1 MSEINQ
7 IPFSMKK
14 LLFSFIGAVAL
25 NISIYAQ
32 VNLFSKQVFG
42 KEVPTLNV
50 AAPNL
55 VQLEQEDA
63 LRDKQGLLYRIGV
76 ARTVN
81 LSPQNSGIW
90 ETLANGDKQWK
101 LRVTSSGAEALS
113 FLFDKFKI
121 YGGTTIEIKNN
132 EGVLLHPVLT
142 TKDVEDHFMYN
153 AALCAGDEM
162 VIILTE
168 PSNVTP
174 SEIFIDRIM
183 YNYRSTQTAYQN
195 KINESDVCEVNVNC
209 SPVGDNWQDEKRGV
223 ARIYVVEGAM
233 AGWCSGSLVNNL
245 ANDCKPLFLTALHC
259 GVNCTAGDFN
269 QWKFYF
275 RYESPNCTNP
285 ATVGTLANYFIN
297 GCVKLADAGDGGG
310 TTGSDFLL
318 VQMGTAANQAAT
330 ITTLKSA
337 NFNAYWNGWDANNT
351 ATTGGVGIHHP
362 AGDIKKISTF
372 NGNTVSTTW
381 GGSTPNTHWRI
392 VWSSNTNGY
401 GVTEGGSSG
410 SPLFNNSAGR
420 IIGTLTG
427 GGSYCTAQTAPDSYG
442 KVAYHWTSNGAAAN
456 RQLKTYLDPANTGA
470 LTQNGSADPC
480 SSPAVPVANFV
491 GVPTTVNVGGN
502 VSFTDL
508 TTGIPTSWSWTI
520 SGGGWAYTG
529 GTSATSQNP
538 VVTFNTVGQYTIT
551 LVATNAM
558 GSDSEVKTNYITVV
572 QQTGP
577 CTPSA
582 STCDEYILNV
592 TLNTINNTSSC
603 TAGGF
608 MDYTNMNTTLAKNSA
623 YSATITPGIVGQA
636 NPGAYTADEIAIW
649 IDYNNDQDF
658 ADAGEQVG
666 YVLVAAG
673 WSNVFNFT
681 VPGTAVTGM
690 VHMRV
695 RISFSDAANG
705 GAPID
710 PCAAATY
717 GETEDYMVNI
727 TAANGLEQLNASMI
741 SVYPNPTN
749 DLLTIELG
757 DLANDTEH
765 IEVLDITGKSV
776 ANLTHVDGHSA
787 TLSLHA
793 LAKGM
798 YQVVVVT
805 RQGKITKHVIKN

>member
-1 MSEINQ
+1 
-7 IPFSMKK
+7 MKK
-14 LLFSFIGAVAL
+14 LLFGLLASLCIGP
-25 NISIYAQ
+25 IFAQ
-32 VNLFSKQVFG
+32 VLTQSRITFDKDIPVLDLPRPDMASINA
-42 KEVPTLNV
+42 ED
-50 AAPNL
+50 L
-55 VQLEQEDA
+55 V
-63 LRDKQGLLYRIGV
+63 RDDLGLLYRIGV
-76 ARTVN
+76 ALPAMV
-81 LSPQNSGIW
+81 SPSNSGSW
-90 ETLANGDKQWK
+90 STLPNGDKQWQIHIK
-101 LRVTSSGAEALS
+101 SNGAEALS
-113 FLFDKFKI
+113 FLFQTFKL
-121 YGGTTIEIKNN
+121 YDQSTIKIQN
-132 EGVLLHPVLT
+132 ENGQLLHPVLS
-142 TKDVEDHFMYN
+142 TKDVETHFMYN
-153 AALCAGDEM
+153 AALCFGDDM
-162 VIILTE
+162 YLTLTE
-168 PSNVTP
+168 PVGSQS
-174 SEIFIDRIM
+174 SEILIDRII
-183 YNYRSTQTAYQN
+183 YNYRATGNSKTE

-209 SPVGDNWQDEKRGV
+209 SPVGDNWQEEKRGV

-520 SGGGWAYTG
+520 SGSGWAYAS

-558 GSDSEVKTNYITVV
+558 GNDSEVKTNYITVV

-582 STCDEYILNV
+582 STCDEFIQNV

-608 MDYTNMNTTLAKNSA
+608 MDYTNMNTTLTKNTA

-636 NPGAYTADEIAIW
+636 NPGAYTDDEIAIW

-681 VPGTAVTGM
+681 VPGTAVTGT

-695 RISFSDAANG
+695 RISFSDVTNG

-717 GETEDYMVNI
+717 GETEDYLVNI
-727 TAANGLEQLNASMI
+727 TAANGIDQLSASMI

-757 DLANDTEH
+757 ELANETEH
-765 IEVLDITGKSV
+765 IEVLDITGKSI

-787 TLSLHA
+787 TLSLHSM
-793 LAKGM
+793 AKGM

-805 RQGKITKHVIKN
+805 HQGKITKQVIKN